1 MILAYNIGKI
11 YDPKIIDLNM
21 QCNNKMEVINHLSKL
36 LQKAGYINDL
46 ENYIND
52 IFYRESQGITG
63 IGDNVAIPHGKSS
76 SVQKVGL
83 AIGRNKFMIPWES
96 YDNKPVN
103 IIFLFAVPNIKKG
116 NEIHLYLLS
125 EIAKKIG
132 NEDIL
137 NKIKTANNKLE
148 LQNALFS

>member
-1 MILAYNIGKI
+1 M
-11 YDPKIIDLNM
+11 
-21 QCNNKMEVINHLSKL
+21 
-36 LQKAGYINDL
+36 
-46 ENYIND
+46 
-52 IFYRESQGITG
+52 
-63 IGDNVAIPHGKSS
+63 
-76 SVQKVGL
+76 
-83 AIGRNKFMIPWES
+83 
-96 YDNKPVN
+96 N

-132 NEDIL
+132 NGDIL